1 MFLLLIALTAI
12 VPQILRRFHVPGV
25 VSILLIGILIGP
37 NGIDLIRKL
46 NHFLGRGYPTD
57 QLYLVVEAM
66 GLLGLVFLMA
76 LAGMEVNLRILLSEK
91 RVVGW
96 LSLLTFSIPALAG
109 YFVYSLFEPQDGIGK
124 WVYASLFASHSVGIV
139 FPIIR
144 ELKVMKTRFGV
155 AVLASTVITD
165 IASLILLAV
174 CIQLKR
180 HQIPSRVAGSI
191 SIFDHI
197 DPTVLGPWFIVT
209 FIAVV
214 LAYIGLSLW
223 LVPVAARTIFDRLH
237 PHDDTR
243 LTFFLMGVL
252 VVVFLGELIGV
263 SIIVGAFIAGMAVVL
278 AYIGLS
284 LWLVPVAARTIF
296 DRLHPHDD
304 TRLTFFLMG
313 VLVVVFLGE
322 LIGVSIIVGAFIA
335 GMAVVRAPAFHDKG
349 HILHKKIEGAGHGVL
364 IPFLFLTI
372 GMKTD
377 MRILFSAW
385 ENSAIVL
392 ATVAGLV
399 VSKVGSGWLA
409 MWVSGFTHKKG
420 LCAGLMTVPQLSATL
435 AAAAVALELDMIR
448 PEFFNGIVC
457 LSIATTIPV
466 PMLVHLLITKG
477 NIQFDEIQDIQ
488 PETIAEIELEDE
500 LA

>member
-96 LSLLTFSIPALAG
+96 LSLLTFLIPALAG

-209 FIAVV
+209 FI
-214 LAYIGLSLW
+214 
-223 LVPVAARTIFDRLH
+223 
-237 PHDDTR
+237 
-243 LTFFLMGVL
+243 
-252 VVVFLGELIGV
+252 
-263 SIIVGAFIAGMAVVL
+263 AVVL